1 MRQCVLHKEN
11 PYMLEVRCQ
20 VQVTISISRDDASAK
35 TKDISLAC
43 QVSRPDTRQGRREM
57 YTAMMGW
64 LKDAA
69 EEIGALVSVEPP
81 TFDADSRAV
90 E

>member
-1 MRQCVLHKEN
+1 MGYSGLPREAVQPLF
-11 PYMLEVRCQ
+11 Q
-20 VQVTISISRDDASAK
+20 VQMTISISRDDASAK

-57 YTAMMGW
+57 YSAMMGW

-69 EEIGALVSVEPP
+69 EEIGAPVGVEPP
-81 TFDADSRAV
+81 IFDT